1 MLRLADVV
9 VAMPLLLASEQ
20 DFFHLPNEHEVRVQ
34 PIARTDGERGWP
46 FSVTSGHIACVWS
59 AGRPLAIFVEDI
71 DEADTDEEAARHVI
85 LSVDPIELT
94 VLNIANRTL
103 FAPAGSI
110 ENLIERVAPYVVIG
124 ERLCDQPPGTVLGPG
139 EL

>member
-1 MLRLADVV
+1 MLGLADLA
-9 VAMPLLLASEQ
+9 VAVPLLFASER

-46 FSVTSGHIACVWS
+46 FTVVSGHIACIWS

-71 DEADTDEEAARHVI
+71 DDADTGENAGRHVI

-110 ENLIERVAPYVVIG
+110 EDLIERVAPYVVIG